1 MSTGEQLA
9 TSPATSRRMAKQR
22 TRDTYPE
29 LAVRRELH
37 RRGLRYR
44 VQRPV
49 LSGTRRKADIVFGP
63 SKVAV
68 FVHGCF
74 WHGCPEHMTWP
85 KSNQEFWK
93 NKIERNM
100 ERDKE
105 TIELLRS
112 ESWEAVVIWE
122 HENPIDAANRV
133 FELVEE
139 RRSDCR
145 PRKTVDLGDSRTGRG
160 RSDKCQR

>member
-1 MSTGEQLA
+1 MPTGEQLA

-22 TRDTYPE
+22 TRDTRPE

-49 LSGTRRKADIVFGP
+49 LSGIRRKADIVFGP
-63 SKVAV
+63 SRVAV

-85 KSNQEFWK
+85 KSNHEFWR

-100 ERDKE
+100 ERDRE

-122 HENPIDAANRV
+122 HETPVDAADRV

-139 RRSDCR
+139 RRSDCG
-145 PRKTVDLGDSRTGRG
+145 PRRTVKQKDNPMEHGQGDECRR
-160 RSDKCQR
+160 